1 MQSRTHTCGELRIGD
16 AGKQVQLSGWLENL
30 RVVSANLGF
39 AVLRDFYGTTQ
50 IVVENEDMM
59 NQFKTITK
67 ESTITVKGIV
77 RERSSKNPK
86 QPTGEIEVVP
96 DSVTVLGRCRYA
108 NLPFEINH
116 SREADEQ
123 ARLKY
128 RYLDLRNPEVKKNII
143 LRCQVVAALRQS
155 MTEHGFME
163 ITTPIL
169 TASSPEGAR
178 DYLVPARKHPGE
190 FYALPQAPQQFKQLL
205 MTAGFDRYF
214 QIAPC
219 FRDEDARGDRS
230 PGEFYQLDME
240 MAFATQEDV
249 FEVLEDVLP
258 PIFAKY
264 GTYNRASSAPFVRI
278 PYLEAMEKYGSD
290 KPDLRIDLT
299 VQDVTAV
306 LTDCGFGPFA
316 STIEKKDENGEVI
329 GTEESRVVIKAVV
342 VSGFEGTRKFIDKT
356 LADVEVQAGSK
367 PYWFR
372 VDENGELV
380 GGISKFAAPLKDK
393 LVETLGLKPGDFVGV
408 AAGKKTAA
416 QKTAGV
422 LVKTLGAA
430 VPGHMDKEQYAFCWI
445 VDFPMYEIGEE
456 SGELEFCH
464 NPFSMPSGGLD
475 TLLAAERG
483 EIDPLS
489 ITADQYDLVCN
500 GVELSSGAVRNHDPE
515 IMVKAFEMVRLGEED
530 VKKKFPA
537 MYNAFCYGAPP
548 HAGIA
553 PGVDRMVMLLA
564 GEDSIREIIA
574 FPMNKN
580 AQDVMMGA
588 PSEVTAH
595 QLEELHI
602 QVTGVEEGKSE

>member
-1 MQSRTHTCGELRIGD
+1 MMQSRTHTCGELRLSD
-16 AGKQVQLSGWLENL
+16 AGKKVTLSGWLENL
-30 RVVSANLGF
+30 RVVSASLGF

-50 IVVENEDMM
+50 AVIETEEMM
-59 NQFKTITK
+59 AQFKAITK
-67 ESTITVKGIV
+67 ESTITITGTV

-86 QPTGEIEVVP
+86 QATGEIEVVP
-96 DSVTVLGRCRYA
+96 ESVRVLGKCTHSE
-108 NLPFEINH
+108 LPFEINR
-116 SREADEQ
+116 SREADETT
-123 ARLKY
+123 RLKY
-128 RYLDLRNPEVKKNII
+128 RYLDLRNPAVKKNII
-143 LRCQVVAALRQS
+143 LRSQVVAALRQS
-155 MTEHGFME
+155 MMDHGFLE

-178 DYLVPARKHPGE
+178 DYLVPARKHPGQ

-249 FEVLEDVLP
+249 FAVLEDVLP
-258 PIFAKY
+258 PVFAKF
-264 GTYNRASSAPFVRI
+264 GTYHRASQAPFVRI
-278 PYLEAMEKYGSD
+278 PYQTAMEKYGSD

-299 VQDVTAV
+299 VQDVTEV
-306 LTDCGFGPFA
+306 LSDCGFAPFA
-316 STIEKKDENGEVI
+316 AGN
-329 GTEESRVVIKAVV
+329 VIKAVV
-342 VSGFEGTRKFIDKT
+342 VSGFHETRKFIDKT
-356 LADVEVQAGSK
+356 LADVEVQAGQK

-372 VDENGELV
+372 LDDKGEIT
-380 GGISKFAAPLKDK
+380 GGISKFVKPIVDRVKEALN
-393 LVETLGLKPGDFVGV
+393 LKPDDFV
-408 AAGKKTAA
+408 ALSAGKKTDA

-456 SGELEFCH
+456 SGQLEFCH
-464 NPFSMPSGGLD
+464 NPFSMPAGGLE

-489 ITADQYDLVCN
+489 ITADQYDLVVN

-530 VKKKFPA
+530 VKKRFPA

-553 PGVDRMVMLLA
+553 PGIDRMVMLLA
-564 GEDSIREIIA
+564 GEDSIREVIP

-580 AQDVMMGA
+580 AQDIMMGA
-588 PSEVTAH
+588 PSEVTEA
-595 QLEELHI
+595 QLKELHI
-602 QVTGVEEGKSE
+602 KVTLDEEAAAADKDSQGEQ

>member
-1 MQSRTHTCGELRIGD
+1 MMQMRTHTCGELRIGD
-16 AGKQVQLSGWLENL
+16 VGKAVTLAGWLENM
-30 RVVSANLGF
+30 RVVSGSLAF
-39 AVLRDFYGTTQ
+39 VVLRDFYGTTQ
-50 IVVENEDMM
+50 IVVENDEMM
-59 NQFKTITK
+59 KTFRGITK
-67 ESTITVKGIV
+67 ESTIQVEGTV
-77 RERSSKNPK
+77 RERSSKNPN
-86 QPTGEIEVVP
+86 QETGDIEVVP
-96 DSVTVLGRCRYA
+96 SSVKVLGRCRY
-108 NLPFEINH
+108 NELPFEINH

-123 ARLKY
+123 VRLKY
-128 RYLDLRNPEVKKNII
+128 RYLDLRNPAVKKNIL
-143 LRCQVVAALRQS
+143 LRCHVVEALRKA
-155 MTEHGFME
+155 MTEHGFLE

-178 DYLVPARKHPGE
+178 DYLVPARKHPGK

-240 MAFATQEDV
+240 MAFASQEDV
-249 FEVLEDVLP
+249 FAVLEDVLP
-258 PIFAKY
+258 PVFAKF
-264 GTYNRASSAPFVRI
+264 GTWHRASGAPFLRI
-278 PYLEAMEKYGSD
+278 PYREAMEKYGSD
-290 KPDLRIDLT
+290 KPDLRIDL
-299 VQDVTAV
+299 VAQDVTDI
-306 LTDCGFGPFA
+306 LKDCGFGPFA
-316 STIEKKDENGEVI
+316 SRRDLTDENGTVT
-329 GTEESRVVIKAVV
+329 GSEETGVRIKAVV
-342 VSGFEGTRKFIDKT
+342 VSHFEGTRKFIDKT
-356 LADVEVQAGSK
+356 LADVEVQAGAK

-372 VDENGELV
+372 VDENGSFV
-380 GGISKFAAPLKDK
+380 GGIAKFAAPLQDELTKA
-393 LVETLGLKPGDFVGV
+393 LGLVPGDFVGI
-408 AAGKKTAA
+408 AAGRLTQA

-422 LVKTLGAA
+422 LIKTMGAA
-430 VPGHMDKEQYAFCWI
+430 VPGHMDREQYAFCWI
-445 VDFPMYEIGEE
+445 VDFPMYEIG
-456 SGELEFCH
+456 CH

-475 TLLAAERG
+475 TLLKAERG

-489 ITADQYDLVCN
+489 ITADQYDLVVN

-515 IMVKAFEMVRLGEED
+515 IMVKAFELVRLGEED

-553 PGVDRMVMLLA
+553 PGIDRMVMLLA
-564 GEDSIREIIA
+564 GEDSIREIIP

-602 QVTGVEEGKSE
+602 RSTATQEEIHADEADK

>member
-1 MQSRTHTCGELRIGD
+1 MFQSRTHTCNELR
-16 AGKQVQLSGWLENL
+16 LENVGEKVKIVGWMENV
-30 RVVSANLGF
+30 REVGNNFAFVV
-39 AVLRDFYGTTQ
+39 VRDFYGTTQ
-50 IVVENEDMM
+50 VVVETEEMM
-59 NQFKTITK
+59 NIVHSVNK
-67 ESTITVKGIV
+67 ESTISVEGVV
-77 RERSSKNPK
+77 RERASKNPK
-86 QPTGEIEVVP
+86 QATGDIEVVP
-96 DSVTVLGRCRYA
+96 EKIEILGKCRY
-108 NLPFEINH
+108 NELPFEINR
-116 SREADEQ
+116 SREADES

-128 RYLDLRNPEVKKNII
+128 RYLDLRNPAVKQNII
-143 LRCQVVAALRQS
+143 LRCNVVAALRQA
-155 MTEHGFME
+155 MTEHGFLE

-178 DYLVPARKHPGE
+178 DYLVPARKHPGK

-205 MTAGFDRYF
+205 MTSGFDRYF

-240 MAFATQEDV
+240 MAFACQDDV
-249 FEVLEDVLP
+249 FAVLEDVLP

-264 GTYNRASSAPFVRI
+264 GKYNIASSAPFKRI

-290 KPDLRIDLT
+290 KPDLRIDLIVEDIT
-299 VQDVTAV
+299 ELVRGVEFA
-306 LTDCGFGPFA
+306 PFA
-316 STIEKKDENGEVI
+316 EGNTV
-329 GTEESRVVIKAVV
+329 KAVV
-342 VSGFEGTRKFIDKT
+342 VSDCDLTRKHIDK
-356 LADVEVQAGSK
+356 LCADVEVQAGRK
-367 PYWFR
+367 PYWFK
-372 VDENGELV
+372 VDENGELA
-380 GGISKFAAPLKDK
+380 GGVAKFFADRKDAVVEK
-393 LVETLGLKPGDFVGV
+393 LNLKPGCLVCV
-408 AAGKKTAA
+408 AAGAKGEA

-422 LVKTLGAA
+422 MRKMLGAA
-430 VPGHMDKEQYAFCWI
+430 VPGHMDKERYEFCWI

-464 NPFSMPSGGLD
+464 NPFSMPAGGLD
-475 TLLAAERG
+475 VLLKAERG
-483 EIDPLS
+483 EIDPLT

-515 IMVKAFEMVRLGEED
+515 IMIKAFELVRLGEED

-553 PGVDRMVMLLA
+553 PGVDRMVMLLS
-564 GEDSIREIIA
+564 GEESIREVIA

-588 PSEVTAH
+588 PSTVEQK
-595 QLEELHI
+595 QLDELHI
-602 QVTGVEEGKSE
+602 ALVGETEE